1 MGQVKAMLLDRL
13 NDPDYLVQLEL
24 DDLMGY
30 NTDPVLPAPHDE
42 LDHIPKVGYAISSN
56 DEPPF

>member
-30 NTDPVLPAPHDE
+30 NADPVLPEPHDE
-42 LDHIPKVGYAISSN
+42 LDHIPKVGYAINSN
-56 DEPPF
+56 DELPF